1 MRRWAA
7 RSSITASRIGPFTTP
22 RLRRAQ
28 GSGRDIAR
36 PLAIGDGIETDIK
49 GANGAGLDALFI
61 ADGIHGEDIREF
73 SAAASAEL
81 FAKSGVTARRQ
92 CVRLSGRA
100 VADKTRGTGRIDAM
114 PYYIEDLKP
123 GMSESFTK
131 TVTERDIELFGEVS
145 GDVNPV
151 HFDEEFA
158 KGTIFKGRIAHGVLS
173 ASYISTVLGMK
184 MPGPARSS

>member
-1 MRRWAA
+1 
-7 RSSITASRIGPFTTP
+7 
-22 RLRRAQ
+22 
-28 GSGRDIAR
+28 
-36 PLAIGDGIETDIK
+36 
-49 GANGAGLDALFI
+49 
-61 ADGIHGEDIREF
+61 
-73 SAAASAEL
+73 
-81 FAKSGVTARRQ
+81 
-92 CVRLSGRA
+92 
-100 VADKTRGTGRIDAM
+100 M

-151 HFDEEFA
+151 HFDEDFA

-184 MPGPARSS
+184 MPGPGTIFMSLTTRFKAPVRIGDTVTATCTVREVVADKRRVMFDCVCKVGEVTVVDGEALVMAPARPKA